1 MTEPELVVRCRRGEN
16 GARKELY
23 TIYAK
28 QMLAL
33 CYRYVG
39 DIELAHDLLHDGFLK
54 IYLSFPQFTYR
65 GEGSL
70 MAWMRKIFVNL
81 ALAHLQKREIFQQ
94 IVSLESA
101 YDLADSPEPEE
112 LEEIPTDILMRFV
125 SELPTGY
132 RTVFNLYTFEEYSHK
147 EIAAALHINE
157 KSSSSQLYRAKN
169 LLIKKVTEYKKK
181 NRL

>member
-1 MTEPELVVRCRRGEN
+1 
-16 GARKELY
+16 
-23 TIYAK
+23 
-28 QMLAL
+28 
-33 CYRYVG
+33 
-39 DIELAHDLLHDGFLK
+39 
-54 IYLSFPQFTYR
+54 
-65 GEGSL
+65 

-81 ALAHLQKREIFQQ
+81 ALAYLQKREIFQQ
-94 IVSLESA
+94 TVSLESA
-101 YDLADSPEPEE
+101 HDLSDSPEPEE
-112 LEEIPTDILMRFV
+112 LEDIPTDILMRFV

-147 EIAAALHINE
+147 EIAALLHINE